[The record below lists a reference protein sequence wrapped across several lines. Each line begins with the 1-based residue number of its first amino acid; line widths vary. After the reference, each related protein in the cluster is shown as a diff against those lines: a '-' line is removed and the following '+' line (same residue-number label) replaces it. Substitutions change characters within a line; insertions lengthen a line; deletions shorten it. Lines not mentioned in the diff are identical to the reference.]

1 MVYVNANP
9 LPEPYV
15 PSQYEDLSDFG
26 PIQLSSDSYFVLG
39 DHRNSSN
46 DSRVF
51 GPIDSRSIYGRAV
64 FAYWPVDRLG
74 SLSARRARSKNQM
87 NTVRQTPAALS

>member
-26 PIQLSSDSYFVLG
+26 PIQLSSGERYVNRIL
-39 DHRNSSN
+39 RKM
-46 DSRVF
+46 VV
-51 GPIDSRSIYGRAV
+51 A
-64 FAYWPVDRLG
+64 
-74 SLSARRARSKNQM
+74 
-87 NTVRQTPAALS
+87 